1 MKSTKKNCVVSARHQ
16 NKVGIAA
23 CMGLLAFICSSLM
36 PAYAVIEY
44 DVKPE
49 KEIKRWSGYV
59 NAAYTRNVYSAE
71 SYHAYEAYN
80 IGGRVSYRTDWGNLM
95 VTVGGEQETLHGKES
110 SFYDPFLEYRTPTYH
125 LSDTVTVKGSAGVY
139 LPASRYSKR
148 DNLQYAPRVGAYVF
162 WSPLEKLRF
171 FVSPRY
177 RYNAYQYKTGG
188 RRVLIEHQFDTLV
201 DAFWMFNSN
210 LYLEVSGRYRMS
222 KNYYGRRMDD
232 SFTFAQE
239 LGWQFNEDW
248 VLALGHNNS
257 GGFYHPEIGPSKGF
271 DIYNKKSS
279 TFYLSLTKYL

>member
-1 MKSTKKNCVVSARHQ
+1 MKSTEKIHVVSTLCQ
-16 NKVGIAA
+16 NKFGIVA
-23 CMGLLAFICSSLM
+23 CMGLLAFIFSSIM

-44 DVKPE
+44 DVKPD
-49 KEIKRWSGYV
+49 KEVKKWSGYV
-59 NAAYTRNVYSAE
+59 SAGYTRNVYGAE

-80 IGGRVSYRTDWGNLM
+80 LDGRVSYRTDWGNLM
-95 VTVGGEQETLHGKES
+95 LTVGGEKETLHGKES
-110 SFYDPFLEYRTPTYH
+110 SFYDPFVEYRTHAYR

-148 DNLQYAPRVGAYVF
+148 DNLQYAPRVAAYIF
-162 WSPLEKLRF
+162 WSPLDKLRF
-171 FVSPRY
+171 YLSPRY
-177 RYNAYQYKTGG
+177 RYNAYQYQTAGE
-188 RRVLIEHQFDTLV
+188 RVLIEHKFDTLV

-210 LYLEVSGRYRMS
+210 LYLEVNGRYRMS
-222 KNYYGRRMDD
+222 KNYYGKRMDD

-257 GGFYHPEIGPSKGF
+257 GGFYHPEIGPSEGF

-279 TFYLSLTKYL
+279 TFYLSVTKYL